1 MLAGN
6 LTGSFCIFH
15 VIRFSER
22 RRKDSA
28 YDPQEDR
35 DSHSGSA
42 RRARTYIDEEQRVH
56 LHAYLLVRGKPD
68 AKQREVLARDTGLDT
83 ETLYNWSVRL
93 NLLLLQY
100 SIEVDLLFTGSNS
113 MEARDINTRCVK
125 LQRKRIPCHTSKL
138 CGSSSRHWFCD
149 REWRRTKASDH
160 YWSSTVDPSNQLA
173 RRLIPF
179 VRSGSNH
186 GKIM

>member
-42 RRARTYIDEEQRVH
+42 RRARTYIDEGQRVH

-83 ETLYNWSVRL
+83 ETIYNWSVRL
-93 NLLLLQY
+93 DLLLLQY
-100 SIEVDLLFTGSNS
+100 SIGRSLVHRFQQHGSPGYQHK
-113 MEARDINTRCVK
+113 M
-125 LQRKRIPCHTSKL
+125 RKTAKEEDTLPY
-138 CGSSSRHWFCD
+138 
-149 REWRRTKASDH
+149 E
-160 YWSSTVDPSNQLA
+160 Q
-173 RRLIPF
+173 
-179 VRSGSNH
+179 
-186 GKIM
+186 IMRF